1 MHIRGASCDHTG
13 GGSFSIYMAMDNSDA
28 SSSKSKFYQV
38 VKRQDIA
45 NNTGSSQE
53 AIPHLFLPSPDTCLS
68 ENGTDKRE
76 SSTAMGCVP
85 RGSEALLFLPSGSS
99 PEQGT

>member
-13 GGSFSIYMAMDNSDA
+13 GGFFSIYVAVDNPDA
-28 SSSKSKFYQV
+28 SSSKSKFCQA
-38 VKRQDIA
+38 VKRQDID
-45 NNTGSSQE
+45 NDTGASQE

-68 ENGTDKRE
+68 ENETDKRE
-76 SSTAMGCVP
+76 SSTTMGCVP
-85 RGSEALLFLPSGSS
+85 RGSEALLFPPSGSS

>member
-13 GGSFSIYMAMDNSDA
+13 GGSFSIYMTMDNSDA

-38 VKRQDIA
+38 VKRQDD
-45 NNTGSSQE
+45 TGSSQE

-68 ENGTDKRE
+68 ENETDKRE
-76 SSTAMGCVP
+76 SSTTMGCVP
-85 RGSEALLFLPSGSS
+85 RGSEELLLLPSGSS